1 MKKMLRKIAMVSAL
15 FLVLTMVASCGVD
28 YTDEEIINEARS
40 LIETSFE
47 INEIF
52 FGKGLPVSAE
62 DSEEAKNFATENGL
76 ELENVQYLPVTEDSK
91 YKSIDD
97 IKESTAKVYSASYCE
112 YLYSMAFEGY
122 STEDGTAAVY
132 AKYMEDENGILTA
145 RIDLAENELPARTYD
160 FDTMKVT
167 EKKEDRACIKMDS
180 YLDGEKEQG
189 SVTFTFVKEDGVWK
203 LDTPTY

>member
-1 MKKMLRKIAMVSAL
+1 MNKMIKIIALASAVL
-15 FLVLTMVASCGVD
+15 LVLAMAASCGVD
-28 YTDEEIINEARS
+28 YTDEEIITEAKA
-40 LIETSFE
+40 LIDASFE
-47 INEIF
+47 INEIY

-62 DSEEAKNFATENGL
+62 DSEEARNFATENGL
-76 ELENVQYLPVTEDSK
+76 ELENVQYLPVTEDSA

-122 STEDGTAAVY
+122 SNDDGTAAVY

-145 RIDLAENELPARTYD
+145 RIDLAENELPERTYD
-160 FDTMKVT
+160 YDTMKVT
-167 EKKEDRACIKMDS
+167 EKKEDRATVKMDS
-180 YLDGEKEQG
+180 YLDGEKEED